1 MAFDIITFLT
11 SIFVRGLN
19 VPGLDEKATAWLA
32 EKGAEYPDIKD
43 RADALAT
50 YLHDTL
56 TELAPE
62 LDPDKMRNTLIGIA
76 RDVVSGAAGVDHG
89 AWHGMV

>member
-1 MAFDIITFLT
+1 MSFDILTFLT
-11 SIFVRGLN
+11 KILGGLN
-19 VPGLDEKATAWLA
+19 VPGLDAKAAAWLA

-43 RADALAT
+43 RADALAA

-62 LDPDKMRNTLIGIA
+62 LDPSKMRNTLLGIA
-76 RDVVSGAAGVDHG
+76 RDVVTGAAGVDRA
-89 AWHGMV
+89 AWEGMV